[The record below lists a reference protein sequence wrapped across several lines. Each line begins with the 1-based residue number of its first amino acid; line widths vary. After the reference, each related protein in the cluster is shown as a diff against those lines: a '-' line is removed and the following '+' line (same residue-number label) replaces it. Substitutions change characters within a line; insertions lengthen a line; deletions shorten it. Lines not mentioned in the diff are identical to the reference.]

1 MGALST
7 VPCGRR
13 NESCDGHIL
22 DVDER
27 GGEWVEETVVCE
39 EGMRQMSIDQSAETL
54 LQLLNISIN
63 GRVRAVGDKV
73 DWQNVMKLA
82 QKQGVRGLA
91 YEALELLKSGD
102 VGCGSFPDRM
112 TLMQWY
118 AQTAFL
124 EKNIAIYVALAK
136 DVEALWREHG
146 IQTIVFKGLAHSRYY
161 PKPAHREFG
170 DFDCY
175 LIDGQGQCAYRQ
187 GNRIAREKGWA
198 VGDGWYKHSHIA
210 YKQLTIEN
218 HQFFTSARR
227 GGTDMALHRF
237 MVEAI
242 GDGSQLE
249 KLEGTEIYV
258 LPIEAEGLFMLYHS
272 LTHFLVEGINL
283 RHFVDWA
290 CWIKVNQDRI
300 RWSDFYADCKR
311 FRLDGFVDVLNT
323 IAVKYLGVELHDQTI
338 FADSAY
344 AERTLESALYDDSS
358 IYNRDKGRWY
368 ERFHVIGNAFKYS
381 WKYRDVAHYSMM
393 GYVWR
398 FVYGFLRR
406 GEED

>member
-1 MGALST
+1 M
-7 VPCGRR
+7 
-13 NESCDGHIL
+13 
-22 DVDER
+22 
-27 GGEWVEETVVCE
+27 VCE
-39 EGMRQMSIDQSAETL
+39 EGMRQISIDKSAETL

-136 DVEALWREHG
+136 DVDALWREHG

-198 VGDGWYKHSHIA
+198 VDDGWYKHSHIA

-290 CWIKVNQDRI
+290 CWIKVNQERI
-300 RWSDFYADCKR
+300 RWSDFYADCRR

-368 ERFHVIGNAFKYS
+368 ERFHVIGNAVKYS